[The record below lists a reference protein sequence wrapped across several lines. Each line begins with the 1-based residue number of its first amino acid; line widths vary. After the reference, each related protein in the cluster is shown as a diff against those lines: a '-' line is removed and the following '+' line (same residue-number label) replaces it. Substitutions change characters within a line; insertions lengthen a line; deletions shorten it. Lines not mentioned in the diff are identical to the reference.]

1 MTWRLLTF
9 QLKFYQS
16 LQQVL
21 NGNDQE
27 IVGAIGKTLAEKSIA
42 AMSSANV
49 VVKAH
54 YLYHGRVKNLAEGA
68 REVGLKF

>member
-1 MTWRLLTF
+1 
-9 QLKFYQS
+9 
-16 LQQVL
+16 
-21 NGNDQE
+21 
-27 IVGAIGKTLAEKSIA
+27 
-42 AMSSANV
+42 MSSANV